1 MSSTGSDIDKIL
13 EAANVE
19 ISAIFDSC
27 TDSAP
32 NFGVRKD
39 CFVESLK
46 RTIEKYLVPASNEPI
61 TQNDISEFLAQIQA
75 DDLFLAIACAKGSE
89 RGWWEFDHQHRSY
102 MERVARH
109 LAKTDVDAQEVIDQ
123 VYVELYGT
131 KVVDGERQSKFSTY
145 SGRGS
150 LRGWL
155 RTVIWHSIVD
165 LHRAGH
171 DEVSLDEMT
180 ENVGEGAAQ
189 AGFAD
194 QPTGG
199 EDAMIDHITRERYRK
214 TTLNAIGYAF
224 SSLEP
229 HEKLLLL
236 YYHGEGMKLREIA
249 RLVENGSSPLRGWFQ
264 RKSATRSSDPSS
276 RIHESTIMRWLEKCY
291 ARVLEIF
298 RGELTTKHGMKPE
311 EIDICMDLALQDL
324 AGGNIYQN
332 LSAG

>member
-1 MSSTGSDIDKIL
+1 MSSTGPEIDKL
-13 EAANVE
+13 LAAADAE
-19 ISAIFDSC
+19 ISAIFDRC
-27 TDSAP
+27 AENAP

-46 RTIEKYLVPASNEPI
+46 RTIEKYLAPASSGPL
-61 TQNDISEFLAQIQA
+61 TQNDINEFLAQIQS
-75 DDLFLAIACAKGSE
+75 DDLFMAIACAKGSE
-89 RGWWEFDHQHRSY
+89 RGWWEFDQQHRSY

-180 ENVGEGAAQ
+180 ETIGEGAAH
-189 AGFAD
+189 AGFAE
-194 QPTGG
+194 QPAGG
-199 EDAMIDHITRERYRK
+199 EEAMIDHIARERYRK
-214 TTLNAIGYAF
+214 TTLSAIGNAF

-236 YYHGEGMKLREIA
+236 YYHGDGMKLREIA
-249 RLVENGSSPLRGWFQ
+249 RLVENEGSPLRGWFQ
-264 RKSATRSSDPSS
+264 RKSATRSTDPTS

-311 EIDICMDLALQDL
+311 EVEICMDLALEDL

-332 LSAG
+332 LTAT

>member
-1 MSSTGSDIDKIL
+1 
-13 EAANVE
+13 
-19 ISAIFDSC
+19 
-27 TDSAP
+27 
-32 NFGVRKD
+32 
-39 CFVESLK
+39 
-46 RTIEKYLVPASNEPI
+46 
-61 TQNDISEFLAQIQA
+61 
-75 DDLFLAIACAKGSE
+75 
-89 RGWWEFDHQHRSY
+89 

-109 LAKTDVDAQEVIDQ
+109 LAKTEVDAQEVIDQ

-180 ENVGEGAAQ
+180 ETIGEGAAH
-189 AGFAD
+189 AGFAE
-194 QPTGG
+194 QPSGG
-199 EDAMIDHITRERYRK
+199 EEAMIDHIARERYRK
-214 TTLNAIGYAF
+214 ATLSAIGNAF

-236 YYHGEGMKLREIA
+236 YYHVEGMKLREIA
-249 RLVENGSSPLRGWFQ
+249 RLVENEGSPLRGWFQ
-264 RKSATRSSDPSS
+264 RKSATRSTDPTS

-311 EIDICMDLALQDL
+311 EVEICMDLALEDL

-332 LSAG
+332 LTAT

>member
-1 MSSTGSDIDKIL
+1 MSSATLEIDDL
-13 EAANVE
+13 LAAASRE
-19 ISAIFDSC
+19 IDAIFDRC
-27 TDSAP
+27 CESAP

-39 CFVESLK
+39 CFVDSLK
-46 RTIEKYLVPASNEPI
+46 RTIEKYLVPASTEPL
-61 TQNDISEFLAQIQA
+61 TQTDIGEFLSQVQA

-89 RGWWEFDHQHRSY
+89 RGWWEFDQQHRSY

-180 ENVGEGAAQ
+180 ENVGEGAAH
-189 AGFAD
+189 AVFAE

-214 TTLNAIGYAF
+214 ATVESIGIAF

-236 YYHGEGMKLREIA
+236 YYHSDGMKLREIA
-249 RLVENGSSPLRGWFQ
+249 RLVENENSPLRGWFQ
-264 RKSATRSSDPSS
+264 RKSASRSTDPTS

-291 ARVLEIF
+291 AKVLNLF
-298 RGELTTKHGMKPE
+298 RDQLVSKHDMRSE
-311 EIDICMDLALQDL
+311 EVDICMDLAMQDL
-324 AGGNIYQN
+324 AGGNIYRN
-332 LSAG
+332 LSAT